1 MQIHIYAAGFSS
13 DTFVAPETAEAAS
26 SAGGGGAHASV
37 GNFCSNTALY
47 FGWLQM
53 GKVQYYP
60 SEHEQYNLTVFWLL
74 SLTKFCT

>member
-13 DTFVAPETAEAAS
+13 ETFVVPETAEAAS
-26 SAGGGGAHASV
+26 SAGGGAQASV

-53 GKVQYYP
+53 GKVVYYP
-60 SEHEQYNLTVFWLL
+60 SEYV
-74 SLTKFCT
+74 